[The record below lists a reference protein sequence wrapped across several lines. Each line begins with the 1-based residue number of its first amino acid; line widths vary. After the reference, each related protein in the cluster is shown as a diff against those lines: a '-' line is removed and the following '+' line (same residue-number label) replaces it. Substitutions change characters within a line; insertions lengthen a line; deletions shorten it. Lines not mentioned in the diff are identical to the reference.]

1 MDEFSQERS
10 NVSITNQ
17 TSESKREQMLRR
29 ANSDLREQLYAE
41 MARFEELK
49 RTSADQY
56 QKALND
62 FEQEKKNYAK

>member
-29 ANSDLREQLYAE
+29 ANCDLREQLYAE

-49 RTSADQY
+49 RTSEDQY